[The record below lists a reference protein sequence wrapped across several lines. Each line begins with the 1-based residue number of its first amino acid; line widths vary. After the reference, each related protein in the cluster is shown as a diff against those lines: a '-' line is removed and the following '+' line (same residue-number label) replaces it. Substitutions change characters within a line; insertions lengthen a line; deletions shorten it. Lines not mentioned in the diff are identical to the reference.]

1 MILSP
6 RWLGK
11 VVIARTT
18 ELINTKLAPQLQG
31 GFCILPKLLYINTM
45 NESRRVLKRI
55 FIAIIYLA
63 VFIGLGTGIYFLFR
77 SKPAPAPALAPVIN
91 PIEVIW
97 SQAFVAGPDLYSV
110 GAKIK
115 NPNTNFGASSFA
127 YSFYLYDES
136 DSLLNIATGSS
147 FIWPGESK
155 YIILGGINLAK
166 TPVKTLLQISEPAW
180 HEIKSFNGVDLTL
193 ENITFGK
200 NKTGSGIFFSVDF
213 TTVNNTPYD
222 LNKVYVSAVVL
233 DKNELPIAV
242 ASTLLE
248 NLKSKERRPFSIPWF
263 SSFPGTSSRVDLS
276 ISTNL
281 WETPELIRQ

>member
-1 MILSP
+1 M
-6 RWLGK
+6 G
-11 VVIARTT
+11 
-18 ELINTKLAPQLQG
+18 LINTKLAPQLQG

-97 SQAFVAGPDLYSV
+97 SQVFVAGPDLYSV

-155 YIILGGINLAK
+155 YIILGGVNLAK

-180 HEIKSFNGVDLTL
+180 LEVKNFSGVDLSL
-193 ENITFGK
+193 ENINYGK
-200 NKTGSGIFFSVDF
+200 GKAGSGIFFSVDF

-233 DKNELPIAV
+233 DKDELPIAV
-242 ASTLLE
+242 TSTLLE

-263 SSFPGTSSRVDLS
+263 SSFSGAPSRVDLN

-281 WETPELIRQ
+281 WETPELIGE